1 MSPFCRSPLPLSGWR
16 LLWMAPKAKLQFF
29 LLMDYQFFSFDLCR
43 NKNSFFQYPKGRK
56 KVTIY
61 FFAVIFPMRIDLFL
75 PIQFLGL
82 LMIIHIKHL
91 IFVKTMV
98 FLIWFFRFIDIQ
110 SLWEKIT
117 RWPINLFITFKLIFA
132 CIVLI
137 LILKLVKCCRC
148 CLQSST

>member
-1 MSPFCRSPLPLSGWR
+1 MSPFCRSPLPLSG
-16 LLWMAPKAKLQFF
+16 PKAKLQFF
-29 LLMDYQFFSFDLCR
+29 FLMDYQFFSFDLCR

-75 PIQFLGL
+75 PIQFLRL
-82 LMIIHIKHL
+82 LMIVVHIEHL
-91 IFVKTMV
+91 IFVKNHGFFF
-98 FLIWFFRFIDIQ
+98 FLFFRFIDIQ